1 MMASGLGIEDLG
13 GSIRRLFEDGSALGM
28 DEGELLRRFAVARDP
43 VALEVLVARH
53 GPMVL
58 GVCRRVLG
66 NRHSSEDAFQATFLV
81 LARRA
86 GSIRDSDRIGP
97 WLHGVALRVAV
108 RVRADL
114 ARRNAHERPDAEEL
128 AMQTSVDDSGFDRL
142 ELRAALDEEVRR
154 LPEKF
159 RDPIVL
165 CYLDGL
171 THDEAATRL
180 HCPVGTVRSRL
191 STGRSRL
198 RERLTRRGVTV
209 PSGVIATVLTAEA
222 ASAAVMPA
230 LLISTVKAATAFAGG
245 MAGATAAGMVSAEV
259 ASLAEGMS
267 KIMVISKL
275 KMVGALALAGLLPWA
290 SAASRPIRPAGP
302 ARTRRSISRPARR
315 PRR

>member
-1 MMASGLGIEDLG
+1 
-13 GSIRRLFEDGSALGM
+13 
-28 DEGELLRRFAVARDP
+28 
-43 VALEVLVARH
+43 
-53 GPMVL
+53 
-58 GVCRRVLG
+58 
-66 NRHSSEDAFQATFLV
+66 
-81 LARRA
+81 
-86 GSIRDSDRIGP
+86 
-97 WLHGVALRVAV
+97 
-108 RVRADL
+108 
-114 ARRNAHERPDAEEL
+114 
-128 AMQTSVDDSGFDRL
+128 MQTSVDDSGFDRL

-275 KMVGALALAGLLPWA
+275 KTVGALALAGLLPWA